1 MTMPTSDTGSSA
13 SSQQKSLVGLDN
25 TDANNEFNRNF
36 NQSLLGLKAL
46 NNQTDQ
52 EIGFSEFL
60 NRMEKKDDDVVLL
73 DEAPSLNSQTP
84 KILQKNGSDIEFLS
98 KPNKFTIND
107 SIRNS
112 FKDIISNAKISRP
125 QENATGNENS
135 LGNLLAKTKSIGVE
149 SRDKP
154 TNNVKNIHPQNGI
167 TEKLFGNNLFE
178 NLKDIHSSTE
188 TQEKHTDTQ
197 GKGVYSS
204 SSLHI
209 HNIFGNLFPFYCKFL
224 SINSDLYQ

>member
-1 MTMPTSDTGSSA
+1 MTMPTSDIGSSA
-13 SSQQKSLVGLDN
+13 SSQQKSLVGLGLDN
-25 TDANNEFNRNF
+25 TDSNNEFNRNY

-46 NNQTDQ
+46 SNQRDQ

-60 NRMEKKDDDVVLL
+60 SRMEKKDDDVVVL
-73 DEAPSLNSQTP
+73 DEAPSFNSQTP
-84 KILQKNGSDIEFLS
+84 KILPKNGSDIEFLS
-98 KPNKFTIND
+98 KPNTFTIND

-112 FKDIISNAKISRP
+112 FKDMISKTKISRP
-125 QENATGNENS
+125 QENVTGNENT

-167 TEKLFGNNLFE
+167 TEKRFGNNLFE
-178 NLKDIHSSTE
+178 NLQDIHSSTE

-197 GKGVYSS
+197 DTTGKGGYYSCS
-204 SSLHI
+204 SQTHNQ
-209 HNIFGNLFPFYCKFL
+209 NIFSNLFPFYSKSL
-224 SINSDLYQ
+224 